1 MSHHGKRKKIEQ
13 REKSEPSED
22 FQDSKGY
29 GAAHTQVDSP
39 ANLLAMTNEDEVFRL
54 AARQL
59 MSAIQR
65 KGCPYPKQMQRWIKE
80 MFEDIAKEKTGIV
93 SDKDIFVS
101 LGFTQGVAY
110 ALNHVSNV
118 VKNEQNK

>member
-1 MSHHGKRKKIEQ
+1 MSHLGKRKKIEQ
-13 REKSEPSED
+13 SKED

-59 MSAIQR
+59 MSAVQQQ
-65 KGCPYPKQMQRWIKE
+65 KCPYPKQMQQWIKE

-93 SDKDIFVS
+93 SDKDIFVA

-118 VKNEQNK
+118 KKQPK